1 MLPSNS
7 TFGGQEIIWKK
18 KKKKIE
24 QSLDLD
30 KIKRNMKFS
39 FH

>member
-1 MLPSNS
+1 MLPILHL
-7 TFGGQEIIWKK
+7 EDKK
-18 KKKKIE
+18 SIEKKKIE

-39 FH
+39 LH